1 MVRRVLIGPN
11 TLRVSR
17 PGVDVS
23 ETTPQADLIFDPLNN
38 RYNGSLHSGT
48 VLYTDIPLTA
58 TGPAGGY
65 SSGLFVYSKFVPFG
79 VTYAEVPRVIWGVYS
94 PFFGD
99 GNIFM
104 ERYSSAAVSSGPWR
118 CSVSTELTVA
128 RNGITCTTRL
138 VYTQDVPRHARPEF
152 RWNYRYVVFII

>member
-1 MVRRVLIGPN
+1 MVRRVLVGPN

-23 ETTPQADLIFDPLNN
+23 ETTPQSQLVFDPINN
-38 RYNGSLHSGT
+38 KYNGALHSGT

-58 TGPAGGY
+58 TGGASGF
-65 SSGLFVYSKFVPFG
+65 STGLFIYSKFVPFG

-94 PFFGD
+94 PFFQN
-99 GNIFM
+99 GNAFL
-104 ERYSSAAVSSGPWR
+104 ERYSSRLLLSGIEA
-118 CSVSTELTVA
+118 SVSTELTVA
-128 RNGITCTTRL
+128 RNGLTCTTRL
-138 VYTQDVPRHARPEF
+138 VYPPSNPFPQPEY